1 MQSDELKKYI
11 PDDIRPNNLNRE
23 YLLSVS
29 IIYIYII
36 YSKKFQVLAFVDNVL
51 YLSLYESYKEIKEER
66 VAKKWGDYEINVIEG
81 VKGILEN
88 FQSVDENST
97 KIAKPLRFPKNGKIN
112 GYFEKNKQRK

>member
-51 YLSLYESYKEIKEER
+51 YLSLYESYKEMKEER